1 MSMKLLRDDVGRS
14 EHWAASRGWLYAIRG
29 SGAEPELLRVL
40 SGRFFGVAVHLGRV
54 YVAGTGPSA
63 DGHSATYCGFIMSFR
78 SAAGR
83 LSDLRQEVV
92 GLDNGVHQICVAVQ
106 PDGITF
112 LYALETHAQRISGFR
127 VLADGRLHP
136 MARVIRPFPAAV
148 NAWWVAN
155 DRAYASMRDALP
167 EYLHANALTYHDGLF
182 YVMCPR
188 LRSQL
193 DESGLPCNDPAATS
207 SVRVFSEEWEL
218 LREYELD
225 KRFCHDAVILGH
237 QLRFLAASNE
247 LCSLDLV
254 TGQVDT
260 LVRLFDTHDDRAVC
274 RGLSV
279 SENGDATFSTT
290 IGPDG
295 RTGCFL
301 VRISGDDVTVT
312 DLPTTDT
319 DGWSLTQLVL
329 IHAPDYNQ
337 ASGVLRAACGV
348 HQVRLMT
355 PMVQQMQ
362 EQFGVY
368 LIGLEQMYK
377 CRAPPR
383 PHDIPRTDDAST
395 PDSLAEMLD
404 PPDAWFRVGPGVRH
418 PFVKN
423 HNFIAY
429 KETDDTLCP
438 TMRLAHDRL
447 IAIALQHGAE
457 RTSHMLV
464 SLDQQGMGWHTNLDN
479 QTTAERAFRVYMVR
493 NTEGFGSSFF
503 VYRHPYSGRIHAVPD
518 RNGYV
523 NVFDLRDA
531 VSPLWHAV
539 VCLRGRRVSCG
550 TGMTR
555 HVAERLLIPI
565 PSV

>member
-383 PHDIPRTDDAST
+383 PMTSLARMTPPRRTPWPRCWTRRTPGSVSAPVSATRSSRTTTSSRTRRPMIPCVRRCAWRTIGSSRSPCSMERSAPATCWCLWISRAWGGTPTWTTRRPPNARFACTWSATRRASAAASSCTGTPTPAAST
-395 PDSLAEMLD
+395 PF
-404 PPDAWFRVGPGVRH
+404 P
-418 PFVKN
+418 
-423 HNFIAY
+423 I
-429 KETDDTLCP
+429 
-438 TMRLAHDRL
+438 
-447 IAIALQHGAE
+447 
-457 RTSHMLV
+457 
-464 SLDQQGMGWHTNLDN
+464 
-479 QTTAERAFRVYMVR
+479 
-493 NTEGFGSSFF
+493 
-503 VYRHPYSGRIHAVPD
+503 
-518 RNGYV
+518 
-523 NVFDLRDA
+523 
-531 VSPLWHAV
+531 
-539 VCLRGRRVSCG
+539 G
-550 TGMTR
+550 TGT
-555 HVAERLLIPI
+555 
-565 PSV
+565 